1 MYISNKDL
9 EILKEIELYLYN
21 INKDT
26 ITQLDNNFIAKAEN
40 VKDMY
45 AMELYLRLYSINERL
60 LQERKKTNKAN
71 WVRISSKRQT
81 NKMYGRSK
89 KEKEQHEKANKEKW
103 GRWKMMYQ
111 KEFRQYSMEINRSTS
126 KIIAELVNIKTN
138 LININKLGY
147 IDRRI
152 LNIDTTIKCVEIML
166 KGVISIKNKVIK
178 NYIDF

>member
-89 KEKEQHEKANKEKW
+89 KEKEQHEKANKEK
-103 GRWKMMYQ
+103 
-111 KEFRQYSMEINRSTS
+111 
-126 KIIAELVNIKTN
+126 
-138 LININKLGY
+138 
-147 IDRRI
+147 
-152 LNIDTTIKCVEIML
+152 
-166 KGVISIKNKVIK
+166 
-178 NYIDF
+178 